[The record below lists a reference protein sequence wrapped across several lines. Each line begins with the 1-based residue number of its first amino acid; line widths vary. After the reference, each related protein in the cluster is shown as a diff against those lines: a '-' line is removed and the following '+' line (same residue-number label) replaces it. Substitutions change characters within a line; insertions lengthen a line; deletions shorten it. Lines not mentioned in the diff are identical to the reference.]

1 MLTTGCRR
9 APPWREGPWLEELD
23 LETRNAALASLEDA
37 RSPELVAQW
46 EKIEALSQLDDP
58 ASLLP
63 LLEDLVALARKAR
76 TADAKLYC
84 WS

>member
-1 MLTTGCRR
+1 MM
-9 APPWREGPWLEELD
+9 
-23 LETRNAALASLEDA
+23 
-37 RSPELVAQW
+37 LVAQW
-46 EKIEALSQLDDP
+46 EKIEALGQFDDP

-76 TADAKLYC
+76 EANALLYC